1 MSQFTILIF
10 MSIQESAEV
19 VDGFNE
25 LKASLFLLTSL
36 FILPFHS
43 EWSAGEWLRF
53 LCAMLLFYTFIWLF
67 WKGESENER
76 WESGIGC

>member
-1 MSQFTILIF
+1 
-10 MSIQESAEV
+10 MSILESFEV

-25 LKASLFLLTSL
+25 LKANLFLFMSL
-36 FILPFHS
+36 LILPFHS

-67 WKGESENER
+67 WKGESENGRER
-76 WESGIGC
+76 NGLGW

>member
-1 MSQFTILIF
+1 

-36 FILPFHS
+36 LILPFHS
-43 EWSAGEWLRF
+43 EWSAGEQLRF

-67 WKGESENER
+67 WKGESENGRER
-76 WESGIGC
+76 ISLVC